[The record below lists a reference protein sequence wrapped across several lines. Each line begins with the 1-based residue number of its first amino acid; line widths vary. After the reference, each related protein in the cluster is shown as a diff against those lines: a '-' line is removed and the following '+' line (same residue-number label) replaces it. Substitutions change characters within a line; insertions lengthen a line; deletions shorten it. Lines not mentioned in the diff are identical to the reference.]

1 MQVLGDLLRV
11 RTLVRQQA
19 AKHDESRTQE
29 YLYAAARGDTNQIQ
43 QVCVGS
49 HPFCCSLSGGHCET
63 SMRYVR
69 LDCFLSKS
77 HVCAANAAK
86 AADDVQ
92 TEPVVL
98 ACMFTST

>member
-1 MQVLGDLLRV
+1 MWVQVLGDLLRV

-49 HPFCCSLSGGHCET
+49 QQSRCSLSRGQCEN
-63 SMRYVR
+63 SMRYVHME
-69 LDCFLSKS
+69 CF
-77 HVCAANAAK
+77 
-86 AADDVQ
+86 
-92 TEPVVL
+92 
-98 ACMFTST
+98 ST